1 MPRNPVDTRQSLYLA
16 GLRRFASEGWH
27 SARIRDI
34 VADAGQ
40 GNDSA
45 INYHFGSRRGLLAE
59 ILGRGVA
66 RMEAQRREDLRR
78 WRTHPPDLAEAVRA
92 VVAPL
97 AALLADE
104 EGRCTLRVIAQ
115 VGPLTEVGR
124 TITAGPV
131 AGTALQD
138 QIEILVSEAA
148 RRCGPDMAR
157 HRVRQLVV
165 AVTSE
170 LAVRAESGPGTFPSH
185 EEYVADLVEWMAGG
199 LSRPRVA
206 PTAP

>member
-45 INYHFGSRRGLLAE
+45 INYHFGSRRGL
-59 ILGRGVA
+59 
-66 RMEAQRREDLRR
+66 
-78 WRTHPPDLAEAVRA
+78 
-92 VVAPL
+92 
-97 AALLADE
+97 
-104 EGRCTLRVIAQ
+104 RCTLRVIAQ

-185 EEYVADLVEWMAGG
+185 EEYVADLVDWMAGG